1 MRKIHWII
9 LLSTLGFLILIG
21 SLYLYNLYNVPVLSK
36 EDIQKLSEEAKE
48 QRENI
53 TKQTVFEPFEFKKPS
68 KNKNVYFGDL
78 HVHSSLSFDSYI
90 FGNRY
95 GLEETYNFA
104 KGEPMQ
110 NMFGETMQ
118 ISRPLDFAAVT
129 DHAETFGL
137 QESCADPEITD
148 ESRLTCERLE
158 SPSYR
163 FFIGLRD
170 TSVARPPVSIM
181 MSLENLQLSLHTN
194 IHLHYLMVDTITGTL
209 YLKIIQFQKKLIRC
223 LMHIQPLICGKN

>member
-158 SPSYR
+158 SPSSVSYTH
-163 FFIGLRD
+163 LTLPT
-170 TSVARPPVSIM
+170 TSPV
-181 MSLENLQLSLHTN
+181 
-194 IHLHYLMVDTITGTL
+194 
-209 YLKIIQFQKKLIRC
+209 
-223 LMHIQPLICGKN
+223 

>member
-170 TSVARPPVSIM
+170 RRSD
-181 MSLENLQLSLHTN
+181 
-194 IHLHYLMVDTITGTL
+194 IH
-209 YLKIIQFQKKLIRC
+209 
-223 LMHIQPLICGKN
+223 

>member
-9 LLSTLGFLILIG
+9 LFSTLGFLILIG

-36 EDIQKLSEEAKE
+36 EEILKLSEEAKE

-53 TKQTVFEPFEFKKPS
+53 TRQTVFEPFEFKKPN

-95 GLEETYNFA
+95 GLDDTYKFA
-104 KGEPMQ
+104 KGEPML
-110 NMFGETMQ
+110 NMFGEQMQ

-137 QESCADPEITD
+137 QESCADSEITE
-148 ESRLTCERLE
+148 ESKITCARLE

-163 FFIGLRD
+163 FFFDLRE
-170 TSVARPPVSIM
+170 TSVARQPISIM
-181 MSLENLQLSLHTN
+181 SAAIGDKE
-194 IHLHYLMVDTITGTL
+194 
-209 YLKIIQFQKKLIRC
+209 
-223 LMHIQPLICGKN
+223 